1 MVGSELFTR
10 LLTRPVVLAAQGGEV
25 ITQVLD
31 LFSRFAMI
39 GGGLWTVWGCVM
51 LAGGLKDQ
59 NGPQTQSG
67 VWQVVGGGL
76 IIAAAALFKTFE
88 IGRAHV

>member
-39 GGGLWTVWGCVM
+39 GGGLWTV
-51 LAGGLKDQ
+51 
-59 NGPQTQSG
+59 
-67 VWQVVGGGL
+67 
-76 IIAAAALFKTFE
+76 
-88 IGRAHV
+88 